1 MTQQKG
7 IRCRDGFGF
16 KEQLMKKRDI
26 YIRLRLVCAVYTMV
40 FAIVTTMATF
50 LTEYAWVRELTFE
63 VPEVLVFTALGITFR
78 LRDFRRYE
86 NIEIIVPREKSVV
99 MFLPYP
105 DMYWPK
111 RQKIAVAIPLQP
123 VEDSTCDDEDK
134 ALLKD
139 SWVMQSG
146 HAKREAHTKASIKA
160 YPRLLNQLVIFDQ
173 LDSEA
178 KISESRACL
187 EMGKTLQESPSYKL
201 PRFLLYV
208 QSNWALLWCGY
219 LGHWLSVT
227 VMFSHDRAC
236 SSKCFTLNAQGYPS
250 DWLTPATKVNERA
263 EVMNSQFEK
272 AKENNEILNS
282 RTNLTSVKSPY
293 LTPLWEK

>member
-1 MTQQKG
+1 MFCKCVILYYFKYFHKYKNLMTSVISFLQAFAVCSIVFVIYRALKWCSYNIELINKHILYIQAMTQQKG
-7 IRCRDGFGF
+7 IRFRDGFGF

-139 SWVMQSG
+139 SWVIQRG

-160 YPRLLNQLVIFDQ
+160 CPRLLNQLVIFDQ
-173 LDSEA
+173 HDSEA
-178 KISESRACL
+178 NISESRACL
-187 EMGKTLQESPSYKL
+187 EMDKPFRKACHTSCRDFSCMCKATELCSVWILRSLIECDCD
-201 PRFLLYV
+201 V
-208 QSNWALLWCGY
+208 QSW
-219 LGHWLSVT
+219 
-227 VMFSHDRAC
+227 
-236 SSKCFTLNAQGYPS
+236 
-250 DWLTPATKVNERA
+250 
-263 EVMNSQFEK
+263 
-272 AKENNEILNS
+272 
-282 RTNLTSVKSPY
+282 
-293 LTPLWEK
+293 